1 MSMRQFI
8 SPLVGEMVGR
18 PEGVRATHEALKK
31 TPRTGCEALTISV
44 AVSVSW

>member
-31 TPRTGCEALTISV
+31 NAPHRVRGANDLCCRPG
-44 AVSVSW
+44 